1 MIVTCPACAVR
12 YVVDPAALGAKGRT
26 VRCARCAETWF
37 QAPPPGA
44 EPAAVIEPV
53 MTPPPTADGSPAIP
67 TEPMPSFIGT
77 RTLLATPNLPAL
89 RKPPPLVSPVQL
101 GWAALGGF
109 VVLFLAGLLLLRTE
123 ITTVWP
129 ATRRLYSLIGAGL
142 PGIDDWLKLRDTH
155 MAYDTVDGQP
165 RVTVSGEIVNV
176 SAVPRPVPKLR
187 VTLLNSKDEIVK
199 SWICQPDG
207 EPLQPGQSVALTTMS
222 EAPSGE
228 VTALS
233 VTWIVE

>member
-1 MIVTCPACAVR
+1 
-12 YVVDPAALGAKGRT
+12 
-26 VRCARCAETWF
+26 
-37 QAPPPGA
+37 
-44 EPAAVIEPV
+44 